1 MPTPMVNVPP
11 AEVTSAGVDRHI
23 DLAAH
28 VNSHAKRLHRR
39 QPPTGNH
46 PTGHLAAPHTLV
58 LTLFLLA
65 IAGCGHSR
73 IGSLWVP
80 ANGLHWV
87 RLPKTVVSVI
97 DSIGSAHP
105 SRHEAAMTFEQAE
118 HMALHR
124 DPACVDSFFAAARL
138 AWEDAQASG
147 CTSGGCRDCRAGCES
162 LRLYHDSVG
171 RMIHEG
177 LRHHRLDPVS
187 GLTIRCGPET
197 MTIPVE
203 LEGFPWQPE
212 DFNEWHQ
219 VGHYANSA
227 LAHYYRN
234 TGVGV
239 PLVIVRRGKC
249 TDGRSA
255 GLHGDELKTDD
266 FLADGIAFGAT
277 AVLQPDGSALTLYN
291 PLCRTEAMVGG
302 NPQPLARDLTASIAY
317 SLHYRES
324 TALED
329 FLRPGK
335 TPIDGRLYF
344 QEPYQPGKIPLL
356 FVHGLFSNRMTWAN
370 IYNELRS
377 RPGFLEKYQVWAF
390 QYSTGDPFVRSA
402 AELRSELSRVAD
414 RFPAAADD
422 PALRQTVLVG
432 HSMGGLISRVL
443 VSHSGDQVWDTV
455 ANIPLDMIA
464 TDEANRARLA
474 DRLYFEPHPFVK
486 RVVMIATPHQ
496 GSDIAG
502 KLCGRLASSLVVQTD
517 PQMERVVC
525 DNPGAFKRTLSNGLP
540 TSIDLLDPTQPF
552 LRTLSRLPTPPEL
565 PLHSII
571 GTGPYG
577 IFLGQTDGVV
587 SVHSATIPRV
597 TSTRL
602 VSATHSAILRHPHTV
617 DELSRI
623 LTAHLHEHASSTCDV
638 ETTQP
643 WTPEMPPNLKLDI
656 HSQTILTPQDLSPR
670 DASTAQERPAP
681 ERPTPERIDLPQ
693 PEPAADTPKENQ
705 PKTPEPVQPKAS
717 TPNAQTAPQKDQLD
731 TLNVPQPTIPPN
743 AELGLPTQPANEPP
757 ISPLNAPQKA
767 PQKTPSLELPKLTDP
782 LPNQP
787 PSLSLP
793 PTTTP
798 EPVPS
803 PGLQLPK
810 LPTPLPTQPT
820 LSPQSPSTSLP
831 PTLELPRVPSTEGG
845 PAPQLQT
852 PANAEPPADA
862 SPAPP
867 LTPTSLSPPANFPT
881 ASPLPA
887 EVEYEIL
894 LLPAAEPDSVEADT
908 AQPDTAQPAATETF
922 TTEISAG

>member
-11 AEVTSAGVDRHI
+11 AEVTFADVDRQI
-23 DLAAH
+23 DLSVH
-28 VNSHAKRLHRR
+28 VTSRAQRLHRPLPR
-39 QPPTGNH
+39 TENHRTGR
-46 PTGHLAAPHTLV
+46 LAAPHTFG
-58 LTLFLLA
+58 LTLLLLA
-65 IAGCGHSR
+65 IVGCGHSR

-97 DSIGSAHP
+97 DSIGSPHP

-118 HMALHR
+118 HLALHR

-171 RMIHEG
+171 RLIHEG
-177 LRHHRLDPVS
+177 LRHHRLDPVN

-203 LEGFPWQPE
+203 LEGFAWQPE

-239 PLVIVRRGKC
+239 PLVIVRHAKC
-249 TDGRSA
+249 A
-255 GLHGDELKTDD
+255 GGQPAGPHGDGLKTDD

-302 NPQPLARDLTASIAY
+302 NPHALARDLTASIAY

-329 FLRPGK
+329 FLHPGK
-335 TPIDGRLYF
+335 NPIDGRLYF

-377 RPGFLEKYQVWAF
+377 RPGFLDKYQVWAF

-455 ANIPLDMIA
+455 ANIPIDMIA
-464 TDEANRARLA
+464 TGEAQRARLA

-502 KLCGRLASSLVVQTD
+502 KLCGRLASSLVVQSD
-517 PQMERVVC
+517 SQIERLIC
-525 DNPGAFKRTLSNGLP
+525 DNPGAFKRTVGNGLP

-587 SVHSATIPRV
+587 SVRSATIPGV

-623 LTAHLHEHASSTCDV
+623 LTTHLHEHGSSTCDV
-638 ETTQP
+638 KTAPP
-643 WTPEMPPNLKLDI
+643 WTPEMPPTLKLDI
-656 HSQTILTPQDLSPR
+656 HSQTIPSPQALSPS
-670 DASTAQERPAP
+670 DASPAQQ
-681 ERPTPERIDLPQ
+681 RPTPERIDLPT

-705 PKTPEPVQPKAS
+705 PKRPEPDQPKAAQP
-717 TPNAQTAPQKDQLD
+717 TEPNAPQADELD

-743 AELGLPTQPANEPP
+743 AELGLPTQPANETPVSPP
-757 ISPLNAPQKA
+757 K
-767 PQKTPSLELPKLTDP
+767 KPSLELPKTTDP

-787 PSLSLP
+787 PSLPLP
-793 PTTTP
+793 PTPTP

-810 LPTPLPTQPT
+810 LPTPLPSQPSIT
-820 LSPQSPSTSLP
+820 PPTPAPSQP
-831 PTLELPRVPSTEGG
+831 PTLELPRVPTTEAG
-845 PAPQLQT
+845 PTSQRQI
-852 PANAEPPADA
+852 PANAEPPVDA
-862 SPAPP
+862 SPAPS
-867 LTPTSLSPPANFPT
+867 LTPTSLSPPANSPT
-881 ASPLPA
+881 ASLLPA
-887 EVEYEIL
+887 EGEFEIL
-894 LLPAAEPDSVEADT
+894 LLPAAEPNTADADSVEADA
-908 AQPDTAQPAATETF
+908 AQPDTAQPAATDTF

>member
-1 MPTPMVNVPP
+1 MTDQQAQRRKVGEPESQRMPTLMVNVTL
-11 AEVTSAGVDRHI
+11 AEVTLAGIDRHI
-23 DLAAH
+23 DPSAH
-28 VNSHAKRLHRR
+28 VTSPPNRIQRPL
-39 QPPTGNH
+39 PPTGNH
-46 PTGHLAAPHTLV
+46 PTRRLPAPPTLV
-58 LTLFLLA
+58 LTLLLLA
-65 IAGCGHSR
+65 IAGCAHSR

-97 DSIGSAHP
+97 DSIGSPHP

-118 HMALHR
+118 HLALHR

-138 AWEDAQASG
+138 AWEDAHASG

-177 LRHHRLDPVS
+177 LRHHRLDPVN

-203 LEGFPWQPE
+203 LEGFAWQPE

-234 TGVGV
+234 TGLGV
-239 PLVIVRRGKC
+239 PLVIVRHAKC
-249 TDGRSA
+249 VGGRPDGSR
-255 GLHGDELKTDD
+255 GDELKTDD

-291 PLCRTEAMVGG
+291 PLCRTQALVGN
-302 NPQPLARDLTASIAY
+302 NPHPLARDLTASIAY

-329 FLRPGK
+329 FLRPDK
-335 TPIDGRLYF
+335 TPTDGRLYF

-377 RPGFLEKYQVWAF
+377 RPGFLDKYQVWAF

-422 PALRQTVLVG
+422 PALRQTVLIG

-455 ANIPLDMIA
+455 ANIPLDMIV
-464 TDEANRARLA
+464 TGEAQRARLA

-517 PQMERVVC
+517 SQIERLVC
-525 DNPGAFKRTLSNGLP
+525 DNPGAFKPTVGNGLP

-552 LRTLSRLPTPPEL
+552 LRTLSRLPTPPDL

-587 SVHSATIPRV
+587 SVRSATIPGV

-638 ETTQP
+638 ESTPP
-643 WTPEMPPNLKLDI
+643 WTPEMPPTLKLDI
-656 HSQTILTPQDLSPR
+656 HAQIAPAPTDAINPNASP
-670 DASTAQERPAP
+670 DQERPAP
-681 ERPTPERIDLPQ
+681 EPIALPT
-693 PEPAADTPKENQ
+693 PEPAADTPNESQ
-705 PKTPEPVQPKAS
+705 PKTAEPDQPKAS
-717 TPNAQTAPQKDQLD
+717 KPAEPTEPQEDQLD
-731 TLNVPQPTIPPN
+731 TLNVPQPTIPPK

-757 ISPLNAPQKA
+757 MSPPS
-767 PQKTPSLELPKLTDP
+767 PITPGLELPKLSDP
-782 LPNQP
+782 LPNRP
-787 PSLSLP
+787 PALSLP
-793 PTTTP
+793 PTPTP
-798 EPVPS
+798 DPVPS

-810 LPTPLPTQPT
+810 LPTPLPTQPSVT
-820 LSPQSPSTSLP
+820 P
-831 PTLELPRVPSTEGG
+831 
-845 PAPQLQT
+845 QT
-852 PANAEPPADA
+852 PAL
-862 SPAPP
+862 SLPP
-867 LTPTSLSPPANFPT
+867 LTPTSLSPPANSPT

-887 EVEYEIL
+887 DGEFEIL
-894 LLPAAEPDSVEADT
+894 LLPAAEPESAASDT
-908 AQPDTAQPAATETF
+908 ATIDATEILT
-922 TTEISAG
+922 SRSPAD